1 MLEHGGYGVVV
12 VGCKRC
18 CSFENCCAACKQKRG
33 GGEKKKSFRTY
44 LEDTISR
51 RNI

>member
-18 CSFENCCAACKQKRG
+18 CSFENCRAKEEVMRRDDIP
-33 GGEKKKSFRTY
+33 E
-44 LEDTISR
+44 IS
-51 RNI
+51 